1 MKDYNSYKG
10 NAYGLANILS
20 QTAFLRPKMKSKK
33 VKGLYFTGQLT
44 VPGPGVPPSLI
55 SGNVVSTMIVGRSKQ
70 KIMKTLFDQISYDS
84 SKALTKAYSTSFSY
98 AASLLPLD
106 QRKAI
111 YAIYSFVRVADE
123 IVDTFH
129 DYPQA
134 QLLDN
139 FERNLD
145 EAWKTG

>member
-1 MKDYNSYKG
+1 MKD
-10 NAYGLANILS
+10 
-20 QTAFLRPKMKSKK
+20 
-33 VKGLYFTGQLT
+33 
-44 VPGPGVPPSLI
+44 
-55 SGNVVSTMIVGRSKQ
+55 
-70 KIMKTLFDQISYDS
+70 LFDQISYDS
-84 SKALTKAYSTSFSY
+84 SKALTEAYSTSFSN
-98 AASLLPLD
+98 AASLLPLE

-134 QLLDN
+134 KLLDN

-145 EAWKTG
+145 EALGKQD